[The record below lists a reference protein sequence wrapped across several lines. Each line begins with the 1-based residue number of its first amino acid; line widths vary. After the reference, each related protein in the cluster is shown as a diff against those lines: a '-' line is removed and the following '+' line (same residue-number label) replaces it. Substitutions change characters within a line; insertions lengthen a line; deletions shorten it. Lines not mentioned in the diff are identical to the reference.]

1 MSRSLSLVEVAPSF
15 QKRSLSKVLF
25 LTGQSTRVSFKIH
38 LTQTRWRDYWRNS
51 LCFFTSKESQLWK
64 LGISGSSVHTFTKIS
79 VGSQTDLEA
88 LLAYVKSLQA
98 KLEESVDEKAH
109 EDPETSNLSI
119 ESHTQTLET
128 ERIAESSQVTPSLS
142 DMLAVVDSGNS
153 TPTNSHRQVR
163 ERDRDR
169 PLSSPL
175 LTNNNSHH

>member
-1 MSRSLSLVEVAPSF
+1 
-15 QKRSLSKVLF
+15 
-25 LTGQSTRVSFKIH
+25 
-38 LTQTRWRDYWRNS
+38 
-51 LCFFTSKESQLWK
+51 
-64 LGISGSSVHTFTKIS
+64 VHTFTKIS

-163 ERDRDR
+163 ERDQALISTLDK
-169 PLSSPL
+169 
-175 LTNNNSHH
+175 